1 MQQNQFDLLEEVEK
15 DIEVDPKEV
24 KKLKEYEKLLILERN
39 RKDFEKAKSLIKFGC
54 FEQKNETTIDFS
66 KLELIDTPK
75 KYRGL
80 YQLYRNLETMQL
92 LFVCPLV
99 ENNKGD
105 VDERKDLKPYAYDV
119 IYIENMDNE
128 TYQMVCKAATNN
140 LRTTLSVAYKASI
153 ILYFIHVAVTIIIS
167 IYTFITYSMNGNKF
181 FYSLFNTIFNL
192 GTYYIGVILAT
203 PLLVLIMIKYRKYRD
218 R

>member
-80 YQLYRNLETMQL
+80 YQLYRDLETMQL

-105 VDERKDLKPYAYDV
+105 IDERKDLKPYAYDV

-128 TYQMVCKAATNN
+128 NIELWECNVDDFFCSNLCGFGGTHCK
-140 LRTTLSVAYKASI
+140 YK
-153 ILYFIHVAVTIIIS
+153 
-167 IYTFITYSMNGNKF
+167 N
-181 FYSLFNTIFNL
+181 
-192 GTYYIGVILAT
+192 
-203 PLLVLIMIKYRKYRD
+203 
-218 R
+218 